1 MPSIW
6 NKYKIKKELAV
17 DQNIKTY
24 LATFEP
30 IIKEITTNGNNKS
43 EIFEFFENLKDEL
56 KIYEIFEENDKLYLV
71 VEQDEKAN
79 NRLDNILFSNEY
91 NIKKEIA
98 LEDQGDPIS
107 KEEIKNLFNFE
118 ESICKIKFEKSI
130 NNDLIAGK
138 CTGFFFESE
147 IKNFPIKYCLF
158 TNSQIL
164 DAKNLE
170 IDKKIKFQ
178 YFTGKKYVE
187 KEIIISDDRKIYT
200 NKELN
205 YTCIEIFK
213 SDGIQKFLKIE
224 PLLNNLKYNDFLKNK
239 DIFILHYPKGN
250 NVCFSYGKV
259 KSITNK
265 ELIHSASTDICSS
278 GAPIIIRSKENYVIG
293 MHFFG
298 KKGNNSAT
306 KINYILDDISKDILK
321 PNEINCI
328 YIQKENEK
336 EIKLIYDYNLSKD
349 NMNYWSEKEKKSYL
363 EAKQI
368 SKKLFKD
375 KIELYINDE
384 KIKFD
389 CNYII
394 KDSKS
399 IKVKFK
405 FKAKL
410 TNTSYMFYN
419 CTSLK
424 SIDLSSFNASRVNEM
439 NNMFYNCTSLKSIDL
454 SSLNT
459 SNVTDM
465 SKMFYCCS
473 FLKSTD
479 LSSSNTSNVTDMSN
493 MFYNCNS
500 LKSIDLSSLNTS
512 NVNSMNNMFCDCNSL
527 KLINLTSLNIS
538 KVTEMNSMFNNC
550 SSLESIDFSSLN
562 TSNIINMNSMFNM
575 CTSLKSI
582 VFPLTEC
589 NANAYS
595 MFYKCISLKSIDLS
609 SFNPRKDHCISRLF
623 YGCSSLES
631 IDLSSLDTSNVQNVS
646 EIFNGC
652 FSLKKENI
660 KINYNKN
667 EKLYNYINNLLD

>member
-1 MPSIW
+1 M
-6 NKYKIKKELAV
+6 
-17 DQNIKTY
+17 
-24 LATFEP
+24 
-30 IIKEITTNGNNKS
+30 
-43 EIFEFFENLKDEL
+43 DE
-56 KIYEIFEENDKLYLV
+56 
-71 VEQDEKAN
+71 
-79 NRLDNILFSNEY
+79 
-91 NIKKEIA
+91 
-98 LEDQGDPIS
+98 QGDPIS
-107 KEEIKNLFNFE
+107 KEEIINLFNLE

-130 NNDLIAGK
+130 NNDLITGK
-138 CTGFFFESE
+138 GTGFFFESE
-147 IKNFPIKYCLF
+147 IENFPIKYCLF

-164 DAKNLE
+164 DAKKLE
-170 IDKKIKFQ
+170 IDKKIKFK

-187 KEIIISDDRKIYT
+187 KEIKITDDRKIYT

-259 KSITNK
+259 KSLTNK

-298 KKGNNSAT
+298 KKDNNSAT
-306 KINYILDDISKDILK
+306 KINYILDDISKDVLK

-336 EIKLIYDYNLSKD
+336 EIKLIHDYNLSREDMK
-349 NMNYWSEKEKKSYL
+349 YWPEKEKKSYF
-363 EAKQI
+363 EARQI
-368 SKKLFKD
+368 NKKLFKD

-384 KIKFD
+384 KKQFD
-389 CNYII
+389 CNYKI
-394 KDSKS
+394 KEFKS

-410 TNTSYMFYN
+410 TNASYMFYN

-424 SIDLSSFNASRVNEM
+424 SIDLSSFNASSVNDM
-439 NNMFYNCTSLKSIDL
+439 NNMFQYCSSLKSIDL

-465 SKMFYCCS
+465 SYMFYSCYS
-473 FLKSTD
+473 LKLID
-479 LSSSNTSNVTDMSN
+479 LSSLNISNVNSMNS
-493 MFYNCNS
+493 MFYDCNS
-500 LKSIDLSSLNTS
+500 LKSIN
-512 NVNSMNNMFCDCNSL
+512 F
-527 KLINLTSLNIS
+527 TSLNIS
-538 KVTEMNSMFNNC
+538 KVTNMSYMFYNC
-550 SSLESIDFSSLN
+550 SSLESINLSSLN
-562 TSNIINMNSMFNM
+562 TNNIDNMNCMFYM
-575 CTSLKSI
+575 CTALKSI
-582 VFPLTEC
+582 VISLTAC
-589 NANAYS
+589 NANLIDS
-595 MFYKCISLKSIDLS
+595 IFYKCTSLKSIDLS
-609 SFNPRKDHCISRLF
+609 LFNPSKAYGIYSLF

-631 IDLSSLDTSNVQNVS
+631 IDLSSLDTSNVQKMSN
-646 EIFNGC
+646 IFNGC
-652 FSLKKENI
+652 SSLKKENI

-667 EKLYNYINNLLD
+667 EKLYNFINNLLD